1 MCVSMFPADFSGT
14 TISIYAT
21 IHPVH
26 GLIHV
31 LGYSNTSVNY
41 NVGPN
46 AMILHFPSAEAMTQA
61 NFIKHNAP
69 NIHTDMWNAAEPKR
83 LTREINSFGVGKSLV
98 FNHDIY
104 TVVLAANAREIPK
117 VLSLVPEDRRP
128 NMNSQLFDYYDQ
140 NFSNWSIALCCFNT
154 QQAQEALPMLVWYKP
169 RWPHL
174 MILPGVDCHTGGIP
188 NHNDMV
194 DVDHK
199 IILGDHM
206 MTASEGS
213 QVDYTDPGSDA
224 IRDFLPRRVIGHYL
238 NGKMRNGDFVYNRD
252 HVLNGD
258 LTGMVRV

>member
-14 TISIYAT
+14 TISMYAT

-41 NVGPN
+41 GVGPN
-46 AMILHFPSAEAMTQA
+46 AMILHFPSAEPMTQA
-61 NFIKHNAP
+61 NFITHNAP
-69 NIHTDMWNAAEPKR
+69 NIHKDMWNALSPR
-83 LTREINSFGVGKSLV
+83 FLTRGMSSFGIEKSVV
-98 FNHDIY
+98 FDHDIY
-104 TVVLAANAREIPK
+104 TVVLAANALEIPAA
-117 VLSLVPEDRRP
+117 LSRVPADRRP
-128 NMNSQLFDYYDQ
+128 DMNTQLFDYYGQ

-169 RWPHL
+169 RWPHR

-188 NHNDMV
+188 NRNQMV

-206 MTASEGS
+206 MTDSDGR
-213 QVDYTDPGSDA
+213 QVDYTDLGSDP
-224 IRDFLPRRVIGHYL
+224 IRHFLPRRVVGQYL
-238 NGKMRNGDFVYNRD
+238 NRQMPNGDFRYERD
-252 HVLNGD
+252 DVLSGD
-258 LTGMVRV
+258 LSKMVRI